1 MAVAV
6 NAKNGGLERSGWGV
20 VGGFCGKNVSVFQGF
35 VVGPTLP
42 GSATSI
48 RGISPP
54 FSAFDFGVTNAWGQW
69 AM

>member
-1 MAVAV
+1 VDWKGA
-6 NAKNGGLERSGWGV
+6 GGGWWG
-20 VGGFCGKNVSVFQGF
+20 CGKNVSVFQGF